1 MAKCNHGGTALF
13 VTSSGKTICLLC
25 RIEGLERERRLQ
37 HTDYRIQNDKIV
49 ELQERIEELEA
60 EIKRLREALEGAE
73 SETRRVEEIKDAHAE
88 SAWKVHAE
96 NTRLREFLGKLE
108 AILRKALEE
117 NE

>member
-1 MAKCNHGGTALF
+1 MNYSNGPIPRCGCEDGGDCTKTTVCAATNH
-13 VTSSGKTICLLC
+13 S
-25 RIEGLERERRLQ
+25 E
-37 HTDYRIQNDKIV
+37 

-60 EIKRLREALEGAE
+60 EIERLREALEGAE

-117 NE
+117 N

>member
-1 MAKCNHGGTALF
+1 MQDKTVDKAFNDLMTAEHSL
-13 VTSSGKTICLLC
+13 VNAQCVLAEHI
-25 RIEGLERERRLQ
+25 
-37 HTDYRIQNDKIV
+37 ND
-49 ELQERIEELEA
+49 LQERIEELEA